1 MTTPAHLAIVAI
13 AGGAGCALRV
23 SVRDALMRRGAHP
36 WWSTCAVNL
45 VGACVMGGVAGWG
58 ALRAGAYAGD
68 VAAIAVGVLGGWTT
82 YSAFA
87 MDVVQLW
94 LRGSRGNAVLLWAL
108 TMLGTPIAALGAAA
122 AVRVLAG
129 GGS

>member
-1 MTTPAHLAIVAI
+1 MTPVQLAVIAI
-13 AGGAGCALRV
+13 AGGVGCALRV

-36 WWSTCAVNL
+36 WWSTCAVNIA
-45 VGACVMGGVAGWG
+45 GACMMGGVAGWSG
-58 ALRAGAYAGD
+58 SRAGGSAGD
-68 VAAIAVGVLGGWTT
+68 VATIAVGVLGGWTT

-94 LRGSRGNAVLLWAL
+94 LRGSRGNAVLLWAI

-122 AVRVLAG
+122 AVRLLSG
-129 GGS
+129 GDS